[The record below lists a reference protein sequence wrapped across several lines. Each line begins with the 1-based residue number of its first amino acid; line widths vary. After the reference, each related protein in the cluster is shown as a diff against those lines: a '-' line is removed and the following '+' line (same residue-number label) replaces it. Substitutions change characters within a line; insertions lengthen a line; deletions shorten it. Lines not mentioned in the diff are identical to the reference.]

1 MGKTPFGLGSKQFK
15 IVQNCCEQTKTI
27 LVPCVSYRMEM
38 LWWNIIGWKHTPIC
52 SISKA
57 TNQPTCADN
66 PPKKKSLVAPDLA
79 PKTCSQ
85 AARATPWRVAHGM
98 AGLWLVWKFGTWFF
112 RYSMFLVWKW
122 HEMTKPGFEV
132 DSYLTNLSL
141 PQMPPSNRMF
151 HIPPF
156 SAEASKLQFFYK
168 NKPETPLRCDYPDD
182 FTSFFCSVMA
192 ILAQSCIQC
201 NTTIHRGTPPTSSYR
216 VVAPAAPPPRRRYR
230 SYTARYGGGGATA
243 PPGGGS
249 LKQRGHWAIP

>member
-156 SAEASKLQFFYK
+156 SAEASKLQFFLQKQTGNPAQVWLPWWFHIIFLFCYGHIS
-168 NKPETPLRCDYPDD
+168 PELH
-182 FTSFFCSVMA
+182 SVQHHHPPRDA
-192 ILAQSCIQC
+192 SNIQLQGGGPGSAA
-201 NTTIHRGTPPTSSYR
+201 T
-216 VVAPAAPPPRRRYR
+216 AAPVSVLHRTIRRRR
-230 SYTARYGGGGATA
+230 SH
-243 PPGGGS
+243 S
-249 LKQRGHWAIP
+249 SSRGR